1 MWNDDTCP
9 LRGLPDRFTCDR
21 FDLPP
26 IERECDF
33 FAHRV
38 KTSGK
43 NFITARI
50 GFGAACPS
58 PQIEASAIT
67 WESSDNR
74 LMSHLGSAMSLTAF
88 SQPTRQGVHW
98 PQDSSAKN
106 LRRFTATARMSSLSE
121 RITIACEPTKQPYC
135 SSWPKSSG
143 RSAMLAGR
151 TPPEAPPGR

>member
-1 MWNDDTCP
+1 MRNDHPQP
-9 LRGLPDRFTCDR
+9 LSGLPDRFTLGR
-21 FDLPP
+21 LNLPAV
-26 IERECDF
+26 ERECDF

-38 KTSGK
+38 TSSEK

-67 WESSDNR
+67 CESSDKR

-88 SQPTRQGVHW
+88 SQPTRQGVHC

-121 RITIACEPTKQPYC
+121 RMTTACDPTKQPYF
-135 SSWPKSSG
+135 SNWPKSSG
-143 RSAMLAGR
+143 RSAIEAGR
-151 TPPEAPPGR
+151 MPPEAPPGR